1 MTLPRTLGRMTTCV
15 DRVFRPIGNGLFQE
29 VYMHFIKFVNEDGT
43 TKNMKLS
50 KEEFRGI
57 WREPKGNEHSREGET
72 TFAFP
77 GDSAPRRLICIQR
90 G

>member
-29 VYMHFIKFVNEDGT
+29 VYMHFIKFMNEDGT
-43 TKNMKLS
+43 TKNMKLE
-50 KEEFRGI
+50 KEELRGI
-57 WREPKGNEHSREGET
+57 WREPKAGERSREGET
-72 TFAFP
+72 TFVFP
-77 GDSAPRRLICIQR
+77 GDAKPRRLICIQR